1 VGTALF
7 DNQSVPTTPAAGKS
21 RLFVDSTTKRPIF
34 LDDTGGLRGTFLSGN
49 DSTATQTLPSGGETY
64 ITNSGLQVPSPGF
77 KAGMLFRWYLWIS
90 KTAAGTGAAVFRLK
104 QANGKR
110 DRQRTAV
117 PVLCRH
123 AQHIRLVFGFSRR
136 HDLAITVPVARAE
149 ALGDNQIEGL
159 AERFRRGET
168 EDPGRRVIPIK
179 NFPVRTGGDDR
190 IRRGLNKSPY
200 IKGLIHCSCTIEASL
215 GRDTAEILPNLRT
228 N

>member
-1 VGTALF
+1 MGTALF

-104 QANGKR
+104 QGAAQTTADTTRATITSAAQTAAVDSGLFMFMCHVRSVGASGQVVFNYSIAGKR
-110 DRQRTAV
+110 AADAV
-117 PVLCRH
+117 GFGNSSLSNIPATFDNSALAGTYVGLSIDTIATGTPVW
-123 AQHIRLVFGFSRR
+123 
-136 HDLAITVPVARAE
+136 
-149 ALGDNQIEGL
+149 
-159 AERFRRGET
+159 
-168 EDPGRRVIPIK
+168 
-179 NFPVRTGGDDR
+179 
-190 IRRGLNKSPY
+190 
-200 IKGLIHCSCTIEASL
+200 TIEVTECKL
-215 GRDTAEILPNLRT
+215 TG
-228 N
+228 